1 MKMEKIL
8 ALLLNLYN
16 ILRPLPIKLEQ
27 VQVAWRFFLSRFFQA
42 MGKNDDGKQAL
53 KLVLV
58 T

>member
-1 MKMEKIL
+1 MKMEKTL

-42 MGKNDDGKQAL
+42 MGKNDDGK
-53 KLVLV
+53 
-58 T
+58 